1 MEKENNAS
9 TEQKEMK
16 LSSTGMGEQENNT
29 EEMEI
34 GELDL
39 DGIEKAC
46 DNLTEEY
53 IPFEQIA
60 LLQEAII
67 KTKGSWGLGIA
78 PEPMKGG
85 ENKRRGRRSN
95 AQRIREVGGKL
106 MATGKY
112 PTITEAFKAINRE
125 NP

>member
-1 MEKENNAS
+1 
-9 TEQKEMK
+9 
-16 LSSTGMGEQENNT
+16 MGEQENST

-53 IPFEQIA
+53 IPFEKIA

-67 KTKGSWGLGIA
+67 KAKGSRGLGIA
-78 PEPMKGG
+78 PKPMKGG
-85 ENKRRGRRSN
+85 ENKRRGTRLN
-95 AQRIREVGGKL
+95 AQRIREANGKL
-106 MATGKY
+106 MAMGKY
-112 PTITEAFKAINRE
+112 PTITEVFKAINRE
-125 NP
+125 KP

>member
-1 MEKENNAS
+1 MDS
-9 TEQKEMK
+9 T
-16 LSSTGMGEQENNT
+16 SSGIGDQENST

-67 KTKGSWGLGIA
+67 KTKGSLGLGIA
-78 PEPMKGG
+78 PEPIKGG
-85 ENKRRGRRSN
+85 ENKRRGRRPN
-95 AQRIREVGGKL
+95 A
-106 MATGKY
+106 
-112 PTITEAFKAINRE
+112 
-125 NP
+125 